1 MKKKR
6 KIPLRQCVVTRE
18 RLPKEELLRI
28 VRNKEGEIKVD
39 ETGKAHGRGAYVKR
53 DAKTVEA
60 ARKKHALDRAFGAK
74 VPEGIYDEILA
85 VIEDGKKD

>member
-18 RLPKEELLRI
+18 RLPKGELLRI
-28 VRNKEGEIKVD
+28 VKNKEGEVRVD

-53 DAKTVEA
+53 DKKTVET
-60 ARKKHALDRAFGAK
+60 ARKKHALDRAFGVK
-74 VPEGIYDEILA
+74 VPEGVYDEILE
-85 VIEDGKKD
+85 VIEDGKDD